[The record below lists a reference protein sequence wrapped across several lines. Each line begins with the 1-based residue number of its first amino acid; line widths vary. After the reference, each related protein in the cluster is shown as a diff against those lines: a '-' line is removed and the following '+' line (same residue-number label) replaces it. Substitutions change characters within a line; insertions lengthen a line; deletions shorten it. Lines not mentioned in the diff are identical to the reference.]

1 MYPQIQRVPI
11 ATDFSE
17 RSLRATQWPFVT
29 KRPAERSST

>member
-17 RSLRATQWPFVT
+17 QSLHATQWPFVA
-29 KRPAERSST
+29 KQPGESSGR